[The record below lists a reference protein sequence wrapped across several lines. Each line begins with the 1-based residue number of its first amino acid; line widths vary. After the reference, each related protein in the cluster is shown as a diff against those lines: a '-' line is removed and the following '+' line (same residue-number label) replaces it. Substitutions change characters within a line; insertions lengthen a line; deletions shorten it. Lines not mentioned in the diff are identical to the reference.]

1 MVGAFI
7 NLPCNC
13 RYFNL
18 KNNKRERF
26 PRWLWGGS
34 KYGLLGDYNFYC
46 WLETNFAKIKERDT
60 KTLIEAVAHS
70 CEMKAEIVINDE
82 KNMETEHY

>member
-1 MVGAFI
+1 M
-7 NLPCNC
+7 
-13 RYFNL
+13 
-18 KNNKRERF
+18 
-26 PRWLWGGS
+26 
-34 KYGLLGDYNFYC
+34 GDYKFYC

-82 KNMETEHY
+82 KEHEQSIIEPGHTFCHALEAATGYSDRMLHGKVSQ